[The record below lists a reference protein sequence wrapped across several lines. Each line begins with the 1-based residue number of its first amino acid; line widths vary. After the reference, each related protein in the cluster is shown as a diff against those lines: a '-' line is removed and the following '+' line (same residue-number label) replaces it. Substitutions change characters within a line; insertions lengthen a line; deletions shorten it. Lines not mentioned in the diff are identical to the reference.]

1 MAMPRPIPREAP
13 VSRAVFP
20 VRVTAFAPFRGGR
33 PPVAHGWVRIC
44 WCDAGEARGSSVM
57 GSTVAPFG
65 RFLGLRLGGRTAG
78 ASEGLLVGDL
88 SALHAV

>member
-1 MAMPRPIPREAP
+1 
-13 VSRAVFP
+13 
-20 VRVTAFAPFRGGR
+20 
-33 PPVAHGWVRIC
+33 
-44 WCDAGEARGSSVM
+44 M